1 MPKLTSKLIFIF
13 LCVITTPSYS
23 NGVENSCDDCYEV
36 TGIFKSMTKLDLGG
50 DNKLLTVIELQ
61 DGKVFISDHPK
72 VLVGPVG
79 SELKIVASKSIVLL
93 PSHAKSLYPD
103 AITAKSIEVLSMPL
117 GVGDIKMELK

>member
-13 LCVITTPSYS
+13 LCVITTTSYS

-36 TGIFKSMTKLDLGG
+36 KGIFKSMTKLDLGG

-61 DGKVFISDHPK
+61 DGKIFISDHPK

-79 SELKIVASKSIVLL
+79 SELKIVASKSVVLL
-93 PSHAKSLYPD
+93 PSYAKSLYPD